1 MKDSNFSDEV
11 LLESKRISSREKKAC
26 ISILKNYEDIDMPMS
41 DKAANFTNWAR
52 TRDIA
57 RFIARMKL
65 FELIKEVPGCIF
77 ECGVHYGGGFS
88 SWQHLS
94 EIYEVANFTRRIY
107 GFDTFEG
114 FPSISINDD
123 PIAEKEAHKHTK
135 GDFSVKEISDKICDT
150 LKSIE
155 QTRKITV
162 PERFNIVKGDICKTI
177 PDLLEYDK
185 SISIALLYLDLDLYE
200 PTLSTLKACSTR
212 LTKGSVVVFDEY
224 ADPNWP
230 GETQALSD
238 VLGINNVRLR
248 CFEQIPRISYF
259 IVD

>member
-1 MKDSNFSDEV
+1 
-11 LLESKRISSREKKAC
+11 
-26 ISILKNYEDIDMPMS
+26 MPVS

-57 RFIARMKL
+57 RFIARYHLFKL
-65 FELIKEVPGCIF
+65 IENVPGCIF

-94 EIYEVANFTRRIY
+94 EIYEPVNFTRRIY

-114 FPSISINDD
+114 FPSVAISDNETS
-123 PIAEKEAHKHTK
+123 ALHHAT
-135 GDFSVKEISDKICDT
+135 GDFSVGGEKVLIIDT

-155 QTRKITV
+155 QTRKVVV
-162 PERFNIVKGDICKTI
+162 PERFNIVVGDISLTL
-177 PDLLEYDK
+177 PDLLKSDS
-185 SISIALLYLDLDLYE
+185 SISISLLYLDLDLYE
-200 PTLSTLKACSTR
+200 PTAKTLIACRER

-230 GETQALSD
+230 GETKALAD
-238 VLGINNVRLR
+238 TLGINNVRLQ
-248 CFEQIPRISYF
+248 CFNQIPRISYF
-259 IVD
+259 VVE

>member
-1 MKDSNFSDEV
+1 MNIDNG
-11 LLESKRISSREKKAC
+11 LLLQSTRISDREKSECLK
-26 ISILKNYEDIDMPMS
+26 ILEYFQATKMPIP

-57 RFIARMKL
+57 RFLARYQL
-65 FELIKEVPGCIF
+65 FQLIEHIPGCIF

-94 EIYEVANFTRRIY
+94 EIYEPVNFTRRIY

-114 FPSISINDD
+114 FPSVSPLDNTSEWTSHS
-123 PIAEKEAHKHTK
+123 P
-135 GDFSVKEISDKICDT
+135 GDYSVMGEEGLIIDT

-155 QTRKITV
+155 NTRKIQV
-162 PERFNIVKGDICKTI
+162 PERFNMIKGDISKTL
-177 PDLLEYDK
+177 PDLLESDG

-200 PTLSTLKACSTR
+200 PTLNTLRTCKPR

-230 GETQALSD
+230 GETKALTEAF
-238 VLGINNVRLR
+238 GINSVGMR
-248 CFEQIPRISYF
+248 CFSQIPRISYF
-259 IVD
+259 VVG